1 MWPEGRTEGAEVREE
16 RDVAEA
22 AKEVVSS
29 GDHEEEKEEDSTPD
43 SREDKEVVWSGEM
56 EKMLKVSLLSEKVEI
71 IKTPEVEAEAS
82 EEIEEAETEVS
93 EIEVIEAKEEAAEAA
108 REELTDKMKK
118 TWLLK
123 LQLATPKSELWAA
136 YYKTDQW
143 FPKQDGLKWLPDF
156 EVLRLDWLFILKC

>member
-1 MWPEGRTEGAEVREE
+1 
-16 RDVAEA
+16 
-22 AKEVVSS
+22 
-29 GDHEEEKEEDSTPD
+29 
-43 SREDKEVVWSGEM
+43 
-56 EKMLKVSLLSEKVEI
+56 MLKVSLLSEKVEI

-123 LQLATPKSELWAA
+123 LQLATPKSEL
-136 YYKTDQW
+136 
-143 FPKQDGLKWLPDF
+143 
-156 EVLRLDWLFILKC
+156 